1 MARYLAL
8 TGGVGGAKLALGLAH
23 VLSADE
29 LVLMVNTGD
38 DFSHYGLHICPDLD
52 TLMYTLCGEAN
63 LETGW
68 GRQSETWQFMD
79 ALRALG
85 GEDWFNLG
93 DRDLATHLLRT
104 QRLKEGAS
112 LTEVTRALC
121 NRFGIEH
128 AVYPMSDDPVPT
140 IVETP
145 DGELPFQHYFV
156 RDRCAPSVTG
166 FRFEGVERA
175 RPSAA
180 VMKLLAEDRID
191 GVVICPSNPFVSVDP
206 LLHLP
211 GLRAALEGSPA
222 PVVAVSPIVGGQA
235 IKGPTAKMMR
245 ELHLPTSA
253 LEVARHYG
261 SLLDGFVL
269 DACDQHLVAE
279 IEATGLRAIATQSV
293 MVTLADRIG
302 LARDTL
308 KFLETLK

>member
-8 TGGVGGAKLALGLAH
+8 TGGVGGAKLALGLAQ
-23 VLSADE
+23 VLSPDE
-29 LVLMVNTGD
+29 LVLLVNTGD

-63 LETGW
+63 PDTGW
-68 GRQSETWQFMD
+68 GRNDETWQFMA
-79 ALRALG
+79 ALRELG

-93 DRDLATHLLRT
+93 DRDLATHLTRT
-104 QRLKEGAS
+104 QRLNEGAT
-112 LTEVTRALC
+112 LTEVTQALC
-121 NRFGIEH
+121 QHLGIAHE
-128 AVYPMSDDPVPT
+128 VYPMSDDPVPT

-166 FRFEGVERA
+166 FRFDGAEKA
-175 RPSAA
+175 RPSGPI
-180 VMKLLAEDRID
+180 MKLLAEDRLD
-191 GVVICPSNPFVSVDP
+191 GIVICPSNPFVSVDP
-206 LLHLP
+206 MLNLP
-211 GLRAALEGSPA
+211 GLRSALEASRA
-222 PVVAVSPIVGGQA
+222 PVVAVSPIVGGHA

-245 ELHLPTSA
+245 ELRLPTTA
-253 LEVARHYG
+253 VEVARHYG

-269 DACDQHLVAE
+269 DACDQDLVAE
-279 IEATGLRAIATQSV
+279 IEAMGGRAIATQSV

-302 LARDTL
+302 LARNTL

>member
-1 MARYLAL
+1 MYLAL

-23 VLSADE
+23 VLSSDE
-29 LVLMVNTGD
+29 LVFMANTGD
-38 DFSHYGLHICPDLD
+38 DFSHFGLHICPDLD

-63 LETGW
+63 PDSGW
-68 GRQSETWQFMD
+68 GRRDETWQFMA
-79 ALRALG
+79 ALRAFG

-93 DRDLATHLLRT
+93 DRDLATHLVRT
-104 QRLKEGAS
+104 QRLKEGAT

-121 NRFGIEH
+121 RHLGIEH

-140 IVETP
+140 IVETA

-166 FRFEGVERA
+166 FRFDGVETA
-175 RPSAA
+175 RPSEPI
-180 VMKLLAEDRID
+180 MKLLSEGRID

-206 LLHLP
+206 MLHLP
-211 GLRAALEGSPA
+211 GLRPALEASGA

-245 ELHLPTSA
+245 ELRLPTTA
-253 LEVARHYG
+253 IEVARHYG
-261 SLLDGFVL
+261 GLLDGFVL
-269 DACDQHLVAE
+269 DACDQHLTAE
-279 IEATGLRAIATQSV
+279 IEAMGCRAIATQSV